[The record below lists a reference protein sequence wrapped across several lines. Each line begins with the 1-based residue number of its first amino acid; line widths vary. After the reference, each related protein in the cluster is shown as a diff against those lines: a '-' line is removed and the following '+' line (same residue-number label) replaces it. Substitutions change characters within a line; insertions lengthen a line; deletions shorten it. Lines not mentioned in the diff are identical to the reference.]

1 MKMPDFPLADNIPS
15 ALRAWMDSAREMMQ
29 QQDDLQGLVQ
39 QQAELLQA
47 RDRQIQNQRLEIEKL
62 TLELSHHRRM
72 RFGQKSEAL
81 SSAQPDLFQEDWAVD
96 EADLAAQLEKAAA
109 DAAAAP
115 KTAKPPRQ
123 RAGRQPLLA
132 HLPRID
138 QRHEPESC
146 TCGSCGQD
154 LKLIR
159 EEITEQ
165 LDVVPAQ
172 FRVIRHIR
180 PQYACRHCETVVAA
194 PAAAGVIDGG
204 LATAALLAWVMVCK
218 YMDHLPLYRLE
229 QMAAR
234 QGLILSRSTLA
245 DWVGRV
251 GLALQ
256 PLVDVLITLLLERQG
271 LHADETPVRQLDPGK
286 GKTRQAYLWAY
297 RSNNLDPGP
306 PIIIF
311 DYQTGRDGHHAR
323 TFLKGWKGHLVVDDY
338 GGYKKLFNGDV
349 VEVGCWA
356 HARRKF
362 FDLHAASQS
371 PMAAEAVL
379 RIGLLYEIEARGR
392 DMSVP
397 ERKALRQSESVPVL
411 QSLHAWLQEQTRI
424 LAPNSSS
431 AKAVAYTLKRW
442 PALRVYADSGNL
454 PIDNNPVENSIRPIA
469 LGKKNW
475 LFAGSERAGRRA
487 AAIQS
492 LLGTAKLN
500 GLEPVAW
507 LTGVLEKLPTWKNNR
522 LEELLPLR
530 KEVPVQ
536 KEESKAR

>member
-1 MKMPDFPLADNIPS
+1 MKMPDFPLADNVPP
-15 ALRAWMDSAREMMQ
+15 ALREWMNTAHEVMRKQ
-29 QQDDLQGLVQ
+29 T
-39 QQAELLQA
+39 ELLQA
-47 RDRQIQNQRLEIEKL
+47 RDQEIQNQGLKIQNQSLKIEAL
-62 TLELSHHRRM
+62 TLELAHHRRT
-72 RFGQKSEAL
+72 RFGQTSEAL
-81 SSAQPDLFQEDWAVD
+81 SGQPDLFQEDWAVD
-96 EADLAAQLEKAAA
+96 EADLAAQLEKAGA
-109 DAAAAP
+109 DGTT

-123 RAGRQPLLA
+123 RAGRQPLPP

-146 TCGSCGQD
+146 TCGACGQD

-165 LDVVPAQ
+165 LDVIPAT

-180 PQYACRHCETVVAA
+180 PQYACRHCETVVAE
-194 PAAAGVIDGG
+194 PAAAGIIDGG
-204 LATAALLAWVMVCK
+204 LATTALLAWVMVCK

-251 GLALQ
+251 GLELQ
-256 PLVDVLITLLLERQG
+256 PLVDALIALLLERQG
-271 LHADETPVRQLDPGK
+271 LHADETPMRQLDPGQ
-286 GKTRQAYLWAY
+286 GKTRQVYLWAY

-306 PIIIF
+306 PIIVF
-311 DYQTGRDGHHAR
+311 DYQTGRAGHHAR
-323 TFLKGWKGHLVVDDY
+323 KFLNGWKGHLVVDDY
-338 GGYKKLFNGDV
+338 GGYKKLFDGGV

-362 FDLHAASQS
+362 FDLHTANQS
-371 PMAAEAVL
+371 LMAVEAL
-379 RIGLLYEIEARGR
+379 RRIGLLYEIESRGR
-392 DMSVP
+392 FMSVH
-397 ERKALRQSESVPVL
+397 ERQALRQAESVPVL
-411 QSLHAWLQEQTRI
+411 ESLHEWLQEQARI
-424 LAPNSSS
+424 LAPNGGS
-431 AKAVAYTLKRW
+431 AKAVAYTLRRW

-500 GLEPVAW
+500 GIEPLAW
-507 LTGVLEKLPTWKNNR
+507 LTGVLEKLPTWKNHR

-530 KEVPVQ
+530 KEAADQ
-536 KEESKAR
+536 KEDSQAR

>member
-1 MKMPDFPLADNIPS
+1 MKMPDFPLADNVPP
-15 ALRAWMDSAREMMQ
+15 ALREWMNTAHEVMRKQ
-29 QQDDLQGLVQ
+29 T
-39 QQAELLQA
+39 ELLQA
-47 RDRQIQNQRLEIEKL
+47 RDQEIQNQGLKIQNQSIKIEAL
-62 TLELSHHRRM
+62 TLELAHHRRM
-72 RFGQKSEAL
+72 RLGQKSEAL
-81 SSAQPDLFQEDWAVD
+81 SSGQPDLFQEDWAVD
-96 EADLAAQLEKAAA
+96 EADLAAQLEKAGDDA
-109 DAAAAP
+109 DGAS

-123 RAGRQPLLA
+123 RAGRQPLPP

-146 TCGSCGQD
+146 TCGACGQD

-180 PQYACRHCETVVAA
+180 PQYACRHCETVVAE

-204 LATAALLAWVMVCK
+204 LATACLLAWVMVCK

-251 GLALQ
+251 GLELQ
-256 PLVDVLITLLLERQG
+256 PLVDALIALLLERQG
-271 LHADETPVRQLDPGK
+271 LHADETPMRQLDPGQ
-286 GKTRQAYLWAY
+286 GKTRQVYLWAY

-306 PIIIF
+306 PIIVF
-311 DYQTGRDGHHAR
+311 DYQTGRAGHHAR
-323 TFLKGWKGHLVVDDY
+323 KFLNGWKGHLVVDDY
-338 GGYKKLFNGDV
+338 GGYKKLFDGDV

-362 FDLHAASQS
+362 FDLQAANQS
-371 PMAAEAVL
+371 LMAVEAL
-379 RIGLLYEIEARGR
+379 RRIGLLYEIEARGR
-392 DMSVP
+392 FMSVH
-397 ERKALRQSESVPVL
+397 ERQALRQAESVPVL
-411 QSLHAWLQEQTRI
+411 ESLHEWLQEQARI
-424 LAPNSSS
+424 LAPNGGS
-431 AKAVAYTLKRW
+431 AKAVAYTLRRW
-442 PALRVYADSGNL
+442 PALRLYADSGNL

-500 GLEPVAW
+500 GIEPLAW
-507 LTGVLEKLPTWKNNR
+507 LTGVLEKLPNWKNHR
-522 LEELLPLR
+522 LEELLPLK
-530 KEVPVQ
+530 KETTDQ
-536 KEESKAR
+536 KEDSQAR